1 MVRKSKKNND
11 KFSLEDI
18 ALPFPDMTS
27 FHKDIILQ
35 EDILP
40 QDLYAQVYDEDRALI
55 NINGDDDNTHVIMD
69 YFNTH
74 LEPLW
79 QSIKL
84 HYIKKRESKNISS
97 DKIYTKEEYKNNMK
111 AMREMIENNEKN
123 HFLTLAEQKMF
134 KKPWERLVDFLDF
147 KHTNYIFY
155 PITTDSEFNKKI
167 YQKKEFQI
175 NKQAEINVDKFEDI
189 QEELC
194 PNKNKNFNLQ
204 SHQKLIK
211 SYLSHNTY
219 YNGLLIFHGTG
230 TGKTCSSITIAES
243 YKTLVAENSK
253 KVLVILSKS
262 VKSNFIREIHDVARG
277 YNQCTG
283 ADYLNYE
290 FFSSMDKKKK
300 SVLSLIDKYYDLMTF
315 GKFRNEIIKELETYS
330 IDKYQ
335 FNQPIPA
342 ALIKWIDLIFSNRVI
357 IVDEV
362 HNLKKY
368 KTDKD
373 EEITLEKYEDDED
386 ISENSVKKIK
396 DFKPYDALELIL
408 KYSRN
413 VKLVM
418 LSATPMY
425 HKPRE
430 IISLFN
436 LLLINDD
443 YDRIDVADI
452 FENDNIKDEES
463 RNTLRIISQGYVSYV
478 RTENPY
484 TFAKRHYPD
493 SEPIH
498 SFVNNKIEK
507 LKKIYKI
514 KKTIRNNNY
523 SDIIKVIPC
532 EMSVKHDK
540 FYKLRITAGDML
552 TKLIQYGNYGV
563 LDVDRISQKKLILS
577 ELLDKEK
584 SISCKLGKL
593 IYNILHNISNGTYF
607 IFSYYIKHG
616 TQVLAQALL
625 ANGISLVVVNSNG
638 KIVFADAKTIKGL
651 LGHSYNQP
659 TKDEQI
665 CYKDGK
671 KRSEYKN
678 NMHEFKPMTFVCII
692 GKIEENVRDNIITAF
707 NSDSNKYGLD
717 IKIMLGSSVFKEGIS
732 LLNVRQIHIL
742 EPWHNRSRI
751 EQVIGRGIRHCSHR
765 QLLPSERNVNIY
777 QYISTYNT
785 SVDNNAYDGNI
796 DRKEIKSF
804 IKPFSG
810 NVISN
815 VSLVSSNMAKLNILH
830 YDVIMYMRS
839 QILNNLIID
848 VQSVLKETA
857 MDCLFNRE
865 INVNTLKPEDRY
877 QCMKKITFD
886 EDDEDDIGEIEY
898 FTKQDMELKDDEIDY
913 STFDDIFYQPYVIY
927 VINLIKTKFESNE
940 GIYILNFEDIINDSN
955 LIDNPIYTEKNYYI
969 IRAALYSLIPS
980 TKNKK
985 INILKKKI
993 GRGFIYGYIFGRN
1006 TSSGG
1011 MFIFQPFEE
1020 QSNVHDISKKQMRSD
1035 FERSPMYEKT
1045 GFEQAVA
1052 VPTSLSEIDESKY
1065 IEIVHG
1071 KKPRTELDVI
1081 DVSKITKRK
1090 VKKVTELIK
1099 ELDVSISDENEK
1111 LKNAPLIGL
1120 ILNIQSLA
1128 NHNKSSHLWGQPK
1141 YHIWLREKKMICK
1154 EGKRESFGQFSLS
1167 YNLSQLKCIIQ
1178 TYILTEEFRS
1188 LIDSSRIITLI
1199 RETTDKKA
1207 IKFADD
1213 IAKYDDI
1220 YEWWNL
1226 RVTKPKGFK
1235 LVLKKQDVANL
1246 LYIILKY
1253 FEEINNSNKIWIRV
1267 LTL

>member
-1 MVRKSKKNND
+1 MNNN
-11 KFSLEDI
+11 LIYQQNDI
-18 ALPFPDMTS
+18 P
-27 FHKDIILQ
+27 
-35 EDILP
+35 E
-40 QDLYAQVYDEDRALI
+40 DLYAEVQEELRKYSNTYVEDKDEDIRYKYY
-55 NINGDDDNTHVIMD
+55 NE
-69 YFNTH
+69 F

-79 QSIKL
+79 A
-84 HYIKKRESKNISS
+84 YIVKFYEKKKKNGNKPSY
-97 DKIYTKEEYKNNMK
+97 KVYNKKEYKEFMK
-111 AMREMIENNEKN
+111 LLNSFIYDKDQN
-123 HFLTLAEQKMF
+123 HFMTFTEQKMF
-134 KKPWERLVDFLDF
+134 KKPWERLVDFLDY
-147 KHTNYIFY
+147 KHTNYVFY
-155 PITTDSEFNKKI
+155 PMITDSDFNEKI
-167 YQKKEFQI
+167 YKKKEFQI
-175 NKQAEINVDKFEDI
+175 NKQLPINADDFEDI

-194 PNKNKNFNLQ
+194 PNENKNFNLQ

-253 KVLVILSKS
+253 RVLVILSKS

-283 ADYLNYE
+283 SDYLNYD
-290 FFSSMDKKKK
+290 FFSSLDKKKK

-315 GKFRNEIIKELETYS
+315 GKFRNEIIKELETYG

-335 FNQPIPA
+335 FNHPIPA
-342 ALIKWIDLIFSNRVI
+342 ELIKWIDLIFSNRVI

-368 KTDKD
+368 KTDRE
-373 EEITLEKYEDDED
+373 EEITLEKYEDDEAD
-386 ISENSVKKIK
+386 SDNSIKKIK

-430 IISLFN
+430 IISLYN

-443 YDRIDVADI
+443 YDRIDVSDI
-452 FENDNIKDEES
+452 FENDNIKDEKA
-463 RNTLRIISQGYVSYV
+463 RNILRVVSQGYVSYV

-484 TFAKRHYPD
+484 TFAKRKYPD
-493 SEPIH
+493 SIPIH
-498 SFVNNKIEK
+498 SFVNNKINE

-514 KKTIRNNNY
+514 KRTTRNNNY
-523 SDIIKVIPC
+523 SDLIKIIPC

-540 FYKLRITAGDML
+540 FYKSRITAGDML
-552 TKLIQYGNYGV
+552 TKLIQFGNYGV
-563 LDVDRISQKKLILS
+563 LDVDRIPQKKLILS
-577 ELLDKEK
+577 ELMDERQ

-625 ANGISLVVVNSNG
+625 ANGISLVIVNNNG

-651 LGHSYNQP
+651 LGHSFSQP

-707 NSDSNKYGLD
+707 NGETNKYGSD

-765 QLLPSERNVNIY
+765 QLLPSERNVSIY
-777 QYISTYNT
+777 QYISTYNS
-785 SVDNNAYDGNI
+785 SVYNKAYNGDV
-796 DRKEIKSF
+796 DRKEMKDI
-804 IKPFSG
+804 IRPFSEDIIL
-810 NVISN
+810 NVN
-815 VSLVSSNMAKLNILH
+815 LVSSHMAKLNILH

-857 MDCLFNRE
+857 MDCLFNQE

-877 QCMKKITFD
+877 QCVKNIDFGNND
-886 EDDEDDIGEIEY
+886 VGEVEY
-898 FTKQDMELKDDEIDY
+898 FTKKDMELENDDIDY
-913 STFDDIFYQPYVIY
+913 STFDDIFYQPYIIY
-927 VINLIKTKFESNE
+927 VTNLIKTKFESSE
-940 GIYILNFEDIINDSN
+940 SIYILNFENILNDPN
-955 LIDNPIYTEKNYYI
+955 LIGNPIYFENNNYI
-969 IRAALYSLIPS
+969 IRAALFSLIPS
-980 TKNKK
+980 KKNKK
-985 INILKKKI
+985 ITVIKKKV

-1011 MFIFQPFEE
+1011 IFVFQPFED
-1020 QSNVHDISKKQMRSD
+1020 QANVHDTSKKLLRSD

-1045 GFEQAVA
+1045 GFEQAVS
-1052 VPTSLSEIDESKY
+1052 VPTSLNEIDEIKY
-1065 IEIVHG
+1065 NQIIHG
-1071 KKPRTELDVI
+1071 KKYMNEIDII
-1081 DVSKITKRK
+1081 DVSKIQKRK
-1090 VKKVTELIK
+1090 VKKETELIK
-1099 ELDVSISDENEK
+1099 ELDISISDENEK
-1111 LKNAPLIGL
+1111 NKNAPLIGL
-1120 ILNIQSLA
+1120 ILNILVIA

-1188 LIDSSRIITLI
+1188 LIDSSRIIALI
-1199 RETTDKKA
+1199 RETNDKKG

-1213 IAKYDDI
+1213 IAKYSDI

-1226 RVTKPKGFK
+1226 RITKPKQFK

-1246 LYIILKY
+1246 IYIILTY
-1253 FEEINNSNKIWIRV
+1253 FEEINISNKIWLR
-1267 LTL
+1267 LLNL

>member
-1 MVRKSKKNND
+1 MNRKNKK
-11 KFSLEDI
+11 
-18 ALPFPDMTS
+18 
-27 FHKDIILQ
+27 KDIYSELNYTKHTT
-35 EDILP
+35 LFP
-40 QDLYAQVYDEDRALI
+40 RDL
-55 NINGDDDNTHVIMD
+55 
-69 YFNTH
+69 
-74 LEPLW
+74 
-79 QSIKL
+79 
-84 HYIKKRESKNISS
+84 
-97 DKIYTKEEYKNNMK
+97 YTKEGERKGLDGEFPLLNKKDYWKFQNLIRPFWFDIRNHYKYKQENGNKPAYKLYNKKEYK
-111 AMREMIENNEKN
+111 EYLEGINELINDEDKN
-123 HFLTLAEQKMF
+123 HIFTHNEQKMF
-134 KKPWERLVDFLDF
+134 KKPWERLVEFLDY
-147 KHTNYIFY
+147 KHNQYVFY
-155 PITTDSEFNKKI
+155 PMITDLDFNKKL
-167 YQKKEFQI
+167 YKKKEFQI
-175 NKQAEINVDKFEDI
+175 NKQLPINADKFEDI

-211 SYLSHNTY
+211 GYLSHNTY

-243 YKTLVAENSK
+243 YKNLVAENSK

-262 VKSNFIREIHDVARG
+262 VKSNFIHEIHDVARG

-283 ADYLNYE
+283 SDYLNYE

-300 SVLSLIDKYYDLMTF
+300 RVLSLIDKYYDLMTF
-315 GKFRNEIIKELETYS
+315 GKFRNEIIKELETYG
-330 IDKYQ
+330 INKYQ

-342 ALIKWIDLIFSNRVI
+342 KLIKWIDLIFSNRVI

-368 KTDKD
+368 KTYSE
-373 EEITLEKYEDDED
+373 EEITLEKYDDDNELT
-386 ISENSVKKIK
+386 SENSVKKIK

-425 HKPRE
+425 HKTRE

-443 YDRIDVADI
+443 YDRIVISDI
-452 FENDNIKDEES
+452 FENDNIKDEEA
-463 RNTLRIISQGYVSYV
+463 RNILRVISQGYVSYV

-484 TFAKRHYPD
+484 TFAKRHYPN
-493 SEPIH
+493 SIPIH

-532 EMSVKHDK
+532 EMSEKHDK
-540 FYKLRITAGDML
+540 FYKKRIIAGDML
-552 TKLIQYGNYGV
+552 TKLIQYGNYGI
-563 LDVDRISQKKLILS
+563 LDVNGISQKKLVLS
-577 ELLDKEK
+577 ELIDQKT

-593 IYNILHNISNGTYF
+593 IYNILHDISNGTYF

-625 ANGISLVVVNSNG
+625 ANGISLVVVNNNG
-638 KIVFADAKTIKGL
+638 KIVFADAKTIKSL
-651 LGHSYNQP
+651 LGHSFSQP

-678 NMHEFKPMTFVCII
+678 KMHEFKPMTFVCII

-707 NSDSNKYGLD
+707 NNDTNKYGKD

-732 LLNVRQIHIL
+732 LLNIRQIHIL

-785 SVDNNAYDGNI
+785 NIDNQAYDGNI
-796 DRKEIKSF
+796 DRKEIKTL
-804 IKPFSG
+804 IKQFSQD
-810 NVISN
+810 VISN
-815 VSLVSSNMAKLNILH
+815 VNLVSSHMAKFNILH

-857 MDCLFNRE
+857 MDCLFNQE
-865 INVNTLKPEDRY
+865 INVNTLKSEDKY
-877 QCMKKITFD
+877 QCMKKIDF
-886 EDDEDDIGEIEY
+886 EEDDIGKIEY
-898 FTKQDMELKDDEIDY
+898 FTKKDIKLYDKDIDY

-927 VINLIKTKFESNE
+927 VINLIKTKFESDE
-940 GIYILNFEDIINDSN
+940 GIYILNFEDILNDPN
-955 LIDNPIYTEKNYYI
+955 LIGNPIYFENNNYI
-969 IRAALYSLIPS
+969 IRAALYSLIP
-980 TKNKK
+980 TQKRKK

-1006 TSSGG
+1006 TLSGG
-1011 MFIFQPFEE
+1011 IFIFQPFEN
-1020 QSNVHDISKKQMRSD
+1020 QANVHDELKKILRSD

-1045 GFEQAVA
+1045 GFEQAVS
-1052 VPTSLSEIDESKY
+1052 VSTSLNEISETKY
-1065 IEIVHG
+1065 QEIIYG
-1071 KKPRTELDVI
+1071 KKSRNELDVI
-1081 DVSKITKRK
+1081 DVSKIIKRK

-1099 ELDVSISDENEK
+1099 ELDISISDENEK
-1111 LKNAPLIGL
+1111 QKNAPLIGL
-1120 ILNIQSLA
+1120 ILNIQIIA
-1128 NHNKSSHLWGQPK
+1128 NHKKSSHLWGQPK

-1154 EGKRESFGQFSLS
+1154 DGKRESFGQFSLS

-1178 TYILTEEFRS
+1178 TYILTEEFKS

-1213 IAKYDDI
+1213 IAKYSDI

-1226 RVTKPKGFK
+1226 RMTKPKGFK
-1235 LVLKKQDVANL
+1235 LVLKKQDVTNL
-1246 LYIILKY
+1246 LYLILKY
-1253 FEEINNSNKIWIRV
+1253 FEEINISNKIWIRE
-1267 LTL
+1267 LN

>member
-1 MVRKSKKNND
+1 MNRKNKK
-11 KFSLEDI
+11 
-18 ALPFPDMTS
+18 
-27 FHKDIILQ
+27 KDIYSELNYTKH
-35 EDILP
+35 DTLFP
-40 QDLYAQVYDEDRALI
+40 HDLYTKVEEEERKGLDGEFSHWKFHNFIIDIWNEIIVPYANKLYDNGKKPANKLYDKKEYNKLKGYINELINDED
-55 NINGDDDNTHVIMD
+55 
-69 YFNTH
+69 
-74 LEPLW
+74 
-79 QSIKL
+79 
-84 HYIKKRESKNISS
+84 
-97 DKIYTKEEYKNNMK
+97 
-111 AMREMIENNEKN
+111 KN
-123 HFLTLAEQKMF
+123 HIFTHNEQKKF
-134 KKPWERLVDFLDF
+134 KKPWERLVEFLDY
-147 KHTNYIFY
+147 KHSQYVFY
-155 PITTDSEFNKKI
+155 PMITDLDFNKKL
-167 YQKKEFQI
+167 YKKKEFQI
-175 NKQAEINVDKFEDI
+175 NKQLPINADKFEDI

-211 SYLSHNTY
+211 GYLSHNTY

-243 YKTLVAENSK
+243 YKTLVAKNSK

-262 VKSNFIREIHDVARG
+262 VKSNFIHEIHDVARG

-283 ADYLNYE
+283 SDYLNYD

-300 SVLSLIDKYYDLMTF
+300 NVLSLIDKYYDLMTF
-315 GKFRNEIIKELETYS
+315 GKFRNEIIKELETYG
-330 IDKYQ
+330 INKYQ

-342 ALIKWIDLIFSNRVI
+342 KLIKWIDLIFSNRVI

-368 KTDKD
+368 KTYSE
-373 EEITLEKYEDDED
+373 EEITLEKYDNDDELT
-386 ISENSVKKIK
+386 SENSVKKIK

-443 YDRIDVADI
+443 YDRVVVSDI
-452 FENDNIKDEES
+452 FENDNIKDEEA
-463 RNTLRIISQGYVSYV
+463 RNILRVISQGYVSYV

-493 SEPIH
+493 SIPIH

-532 EMSVKHDK
+532 EMSEKHDK
-540 FYKLRITAGDML
+540 FYKKRIIAGDML
-552 TKLIQYGNYGV
+552 TKLIQYGNYGI
-563 LDVDRISQKKLILS
+563 LDVDGISQKKLVLS
-577 ELLDKEK
+577 ELIDQKT

-593 IYNILHNISNGTYF
+593 IYNILHDISNGTYF

-625 ANGISLVVVNSNG
+625 ANGISLVVVNNNG
-638 KIVFADAKTIKGL
+638 KIVFADAKTIKSL
-651 LGHSYNQP
+651 LGHSFSQP

-678 NMHEFKPMTFVCII
+678 KMHEFKPMTFVCII

-707 NSDSNKYGLD
+707 NNDTNKYGED

-785 SVDNNAYDGNI
+785 NIDNQAYDGNI
-796 DRKEIKSF
+796 DRKEIKTL
-804 IKPFSG
+804 IKQFSQD
-810 NVISN
+810 VISN
-815 VSLVSSNMAKLNILH
+815 VNLVSSHMAKFNILH

-857 MDCLFNRE
+857 MDCLFNQE
-865 INVNTLKPEDRY
+865 INVNTLKSEDKY
-877 QCMKKITFD
+877 QCMKKIDF
-886 EDDEDDIGEIEY
+886 EEDDIGKIEY
-898 FTKQDMELKDDEIDY
+898 VTKKDIKLYDKDIDY

-940 GIYILNFEDIINDSN
+940 GIYILNFEDILNDTN
-955 LIDNPIYTEKNYYI
+955 LIGNPIYFENNNYI
-969 IRAALYSLIPS
+969 IRAALYSLIP
-980 TKNKK
+980 TQKRKK

-1006 TSSGG
+1006 TLSGG
-1011 MFIFQPFEE
+1011 MFIFQPFEN
-1020 QSNVHDISKKQMRSD
+1020 QTNVHDVFKKTLRSD

-1045 GFEQAVA
+1045 GFEQAVS
-1052 VPTSLSEIDESKY
+1052 VPTSLNEISETKY
-1065 IEIVHG
+1065 QEIIYG
-1071 KKPRTELDVI
+1071 KKSRNELDVI
-1081 DVSKITKRK
+1081 DISKITKRK

-1099 ELDVSISDENEK
+1099 ELDISISDENEK
-1111 LKNAPLIGL
+1111 QKNAPLIGL
-1120 ILNIQSLA
+1120 ILNIQIIA
-1128 NHNKSSHLWGQPK
+1128 NHKKSSHLWGQPK

-1178 TYILTEEFRS
+1178 TYILTEEFKS

-1213 IAKYDDI
+1213 IAKYSDI

-1226 RVTKPKGFK
+1226 RMTKPKGFK

-1246 LYIILKY
+1246 LYLILKY
-1253 FEEINNSNKIWIRV
+1253 FEEINISNKIWIRE
-1267 LTL
+1267 LN

>member
-1 MVRKSKKNND
+1 MNNN
-11 KFSLEDI
+11 LIYQQNDI
-18 ALPFPDMTS
+18 
-27 FHKDIILQ
+27 H
-35 EDILP
+35 E
-40 QDLYAQVYDEDRALI
+40 DLYAEVQEEIRKYTDTYVDVDTYVEDKDEDIRYKYY
-55 NINGDDDNTHVIMD
+55 ND
-69 YFNTH
+69 F

-79 QSIKL
+79 SWIVDFYKNKQKNGDKPSYKF
-84 HYIKKRESKNISS
+84 YDKK
-97 DKIYTKEEYKNNMK
+97 EYKKVIKMLNLLIYDK
-111 AMREMIENNEKN
+111 DRN
-123 HFLTLAEQKMF
+123 HFMTFAEQKMF
-134 KKPWERLVDFLDF
+134 KKPWERLVDFLEY
-147 KHTNYIFY
+147 KHTNYVFY
-155 PITTDSEFNKKI
+155 PMITDSDFNEKI
-167 YQKKEFQI
+167 YKKKEFQI
-175 NKQAEINVDKFEDI
+175 NKQLPINVDDFEDI

-194 PNKNKNFNLQ
+194 PNENKNFNLQ

-253 KVLVILSKS
+253 RVLVILSKS

-283 ADYLNYE
+283 SDYLNYD
-290 FFSSMDKKKK
+290 FFSSLDKKKK

-315 GKFRNEIIKELETYS
+315 GKFRNEIIKELETYG

-335 FNQPIPA
+335 FNYPIPA
-342 ALIKWIDLIFSNRVI
+342 ELIKWIDLIFSNRVI

-368 KTDKD
+368 KTDRE
-373 EEITLEKYEDDED
+373 EEITLEKYEDDEAD
-386 ISENSVKKIK
+386 SDNSVKKIK

-430 IISLFN
+430 IISLYN

-443 YDRIDVADI
+443 YDRIDVSDI
-452 FENDNIKDEES
+452 FENDNIKDEKA
-463 RNTLRIISQGYVSYV
+463 RNILRVVSQGYVSYV

-484 TFAKRHYPD
+484 TFAKRKYPD
-493 SEPIH
+493 SIPIH
-498 SFVNNKIEK
+498 SFVNNKINE

-514 KKTIRNNNY
+514 KRTTRNNNY
-523 SDIIKVIPC
+523 SDLIKIIPC

-540 FYKLRITAGDML
+540 FYKSRITAGDML
-552 TKLIQYGNYGV
+552 TRLIQFGNYGV
-563 LDVDRISQKKLILS
+563 LDVDRIPQKKLILS
-577 ELLDKEK
+577 ELMDERQ

-593 IYNILHNISNGTYF
+593 IYNILHNVSNGTYF

-625 ANGISLVVVNSNG
+625 ANGISLVVVNNNG

-651 LGHSYNQP
+651 LGHSFSQP

-707 NSDSNKYGLD
+707 NSETNKYGSD

-765 QLLPSERNVNIY
+765 QLLPSERNVSIY
-777 QYISTYNT
+777 QYISTYNS
-785 SVDNNAYDGNI
+785 SVYNKAYNGDV
-796 DRKEIKSF
+796 DRKEMKDLIR
-804 IKPFSG
+804 PFSEDIIL
-810 NVISN
+810 NVN
-815 VSLVSSNMAKLNILH
+815 LVSSHMAKLNVLH

-857 MDCLFNRE
+857 MDCLFNQE

-877 QCMKKITFD
+877 QCVKNIDF
-886 EDDEDDIGEIEY
+886 ENNNVGEVEY
-898 FTKQDMELKDDEIDY
+898 FTKKDMELENDDIDY

-927 VINLIKTKFESNE
+927 VTNLIKTKFESSE
-940 GIYILNFEDIINDSN
+940 SIYILNFENILNDPN
-955 LIDNPIYTEKNYYI
+955 LVGNPIYFENNNYI
-969 IRAALYSLIPS
+969 IRAALFSLIPS
-980 TKNKK
+980 KRNKK
-985 INILKKKI
+985 ITIIKKKV

-1011 MFIFQPFEE
+1011 IFVFQPFED
-1020 QSNVHDISKKQMRSD
+1020 QANVHDTSKKLLRSD

-1045 GFEQAVA
+1045 GFEQAVS
-1052 VPTSLSEIDESKY
+1052 VPTSLNEIDEVKY
-1065 IEIVHG
+1065 NQIIHG
-1071 KKPRTELDVI
+1071 KKSLNEIDII
-1081 DVSKITKRK
+1081 DVSRIQKRK

-1099 ELDVSISDENEK
+1099 ELDISISDENEK
-1111 LKNAPLIGL
+1111 QKNAPLIGL
-1120 ILNIQSLA
+1120 ILNILVIA

-1188 LIDSSRIITLI
+1188 LIDSSRIIALI
-1199 RETTDKKA
+1199 RETNDKKG

-1213 IAKYDDI
+1213 IAKYSDI

-1226 RVTKPKGFK
+1226 RITKPKQFK

-1246 LYIILKY
+1246 IYIILTY
-1253 FEEINNSNKIWIRV
+1253 FEEINISNKIWLRV